1 LSVGIP
7 NREGRAP
14 GRRFPRNPKRIDM
27 LDRAMIALTVVL
39 VAVITGV
46 MAFAPP
52 PSDPSK
58 PWIVRSWLF
67 PNRAPSAHPSAA
79 PEQAATPVT
88 PAPSPAPSGGT
99 GSGKVVVA
107 QPPSPEAGSS
117 PRTPIV
123 LVSPPTPVGPVA
135 ATPTRYT
142 VQVGALRDQA
152 NADLLV
158 EQLRAHGFTPVVS
171 KDSLYRVRVGESL
184 DRTAADQ
191 LAATLQAAGFDTY
204 VRSY

>member
-1 LSVGIP
+1 
-7 NREGRAP
+7 
-14 GRRFPRNPKRIDM
+14 
-27 LDRAMIALTVVL
+27 MIALTVVL
-39 VAVITGV
+39 VAAITGV

-67 PNRAPSAHPSAA
+67 PSGTPSAHPRAT

-88 PAPSPAPSGGT
+88 PAPPSAGAPVPSQAPAGGT
-99 GSGKVVVA
+99 GSTKVMA

-117 PRTPIV
+117 RRTPIV
-123 LVSPPTPVGPVA
+123 LVSPPTPVGPPVNPQPA
-135 ATPTRYT
+135 RYT

-152 NADLLV
+152 NADLLA
-158 EQLRAHGFTPVVS
+158 EQLRAHGFSPIVS
-171 KDSLYRVRVGESL
+171 KDNLYRVRVGESL